1 MEEIVFQ
8 NDIIRSVVSTTQA
21 VDLIGG
27 GVKSNAL
34 PELRWATHYWSAYL
48 NWLFSSWAII
58 NTRIATD
65 SSVSAVKEHY
75 TNLLRDYAI
84 NTNITLT
91 SFGQRI
97 LDRGKVK
104 KIEVSDAWGTA
115 LEPAPISPLDGEA
128 WKLLSGTILATE
140 QASEDIP
147 VFVMPFISTGAC
159 RYTLRAGSY
168 LV

>member
-1 MEEIVFQ
+1 MSKIPLK
-8 NDIIRSVVSTTQA
+8 R
-21 VDLIGG
+21 
-27 GVKSNAL
+27 
-34 PELRWATHYWSAYL
+34 AYKPT
-48 NWLFSSWAII
+48 FSSWAIV

-65 SSVSAVKEHY
+65 SSVSAIKGHY

-91 SFGQRI
+91 SFGQKI

-115 LEPAPISPLDGEA
+115 LEPAPVSPLDGEA

-140 QASEDIP
+140 QASEEIP
-147 VFVMPFISTGAC
+147 LFVMPFIMTGESQH
-159 RYTLRAGSY
+159 TLQMRPLTSFRQY
-168 LV
+168 